1 MRKIPKSRS
10 LGAKNA
16 RSQAPPPPAIRHN
29 RKSPQ
34 ATARHVGAATVGV
47 VAIGASAG
55 GLNPMGQFLDVMQ
68 PDTGLAFVMIQHL
81 DPSGKSLL
89 PDLLAKHT
97 AMEVLELADGVS
109 VQPNRVY
116 VCPPGVYPSIESNQ
130 FHSLNAPRGNGVR
143 LPIDVFLCSL
153 AADRGKQGIG
163 IILSGTG
170 TDGTL
175 GLKALKEAGGLTLVQ
190 APEEALHDG
199 MPRSA
204 ISTVHPDQ
212 VSGVKDMPAAVM
224 RFVTNTYFANPTAAP
239 SAVPPDPAHLPLAT
253 IIEVLKSST
262 GRDFSL
268 YKSGTLE
275 RRIERRMALHG
286 IESATDYLEFLR
298 TTPSETNA
306 LAKDFLINVT
316 RFFRDPKA
324 FDYLA
329 DQVLPRLLENH
340 PDQQSFRLWVVGCST
355 GEEAYSL
362 GMVLREKLA
371 TARRQPEVQIFATDI
386 DDDALTFARAG
397 VYPQGIAAD
406 VSPGRLER
414 FFSREDQHLK
424 VVKELRDSVVFSRH
438 DVLSDPP
445 FSRLDLISCR
455 NVLIYLQPE
464 AQRQALATFS
474 FALRDRGVLFMGS
487 AETIGYSPHL
497 FEPIHETMRLYRRL
511 AHKRTQRDV
520 NSISRYV
527 VPVQELHPPLRL
539 SAPGSASLADA
550 VASKILESYGPAA
563 VVTNQD
569 FVPQYYQGDVGRYF
583 AIAEG
588 SPAQDLLSMARDG
601 LRIKLRE
608 TIARAFRTRRRV
620 LSHGVPLR
628 RRGKTARV
636 TIQVQPLTGE
646 HKDLMLVSFIDESP
660 RVAEAAVGLG
670 GTRPNRLEMARLRQ
684 EVTQTHRELSRTV
697 QELRRAKE
705 TLKTTNEDAMS
716 LNEEFLSANEE
727 LESSKEE
734 LQSLNEELTTVNN
747 QLRQSL
753 EQQRRLWADLSDLLN
768 SSAVATILLDGRLRI
783 KLFNPRMKELFAL
796 IDADVG
802 RPLADLLPKFA
813 DPELLKDATA
823 AHSNGLTSEREIHA
837 ESGTWYMRSILP
849 CRTEAGNIEGAAITF
864 TDVSRLK
871 QVQLDAAAARA
882 HAEAVIDTV
891 GEPLLVLDSQL
902 RVCTANVAFR
912 RIFELVPS
920 PIEGRSLSELG
931 HPLFGDPRLTV
942 LVSSKRSDQQ
952 TVSTVK
958 LETRGPNGG
967 YRLWL
972 VSCRRFEVPSATQ
985 PMLLLVL
992 RDITEEQRVVSQ
1004 QLALI
1009 MDTLPGPHMIID
1021 AQRRIRLVTEMIEP
1035 LFGYRR
1041 EELVGQLVDILL
1053 PPDVNERYVDM
1064 HGAFFASPAKRTMG
1078 DELNVTGVAKDGQK
1092 LPLDIGLGTVPT
1104 SEETL
1109 VLVSI
1114 HDLRP
1119 QRKHEEEL
1127 RKAKTIADQAN
1138 IAKSRF
1144 LTAAGHDLRQPLQ
1157 TIRLLHG
1164 VLESRITAPDIRNI
1178 MSRLDAAL
1186 TDMSGLLDSLLE
1198 VSQIEHGTFK
1208 ADISDF
1214 AIAQL
1219 LGSKVE
1225 AFEPLAGAKGLTL
1238 RYVPSSLWVRSDL
1251 GLLKRILN
1259 NLLSNAIKYTD
1270 SGRILLGCR
1279 PHGDKLRIEVW
1290 DSGIGISGDDL
1301 VHVFDEFYRVGD
1313 TTVAR
1318 GGLGLGLYI
1327 VQRFA
1332 QLLGHEVEVQ
1342 SRPGKGTVFRVTVS
1356 RAEPLP
1362 AQIERSIRES
1372 HSQPTILLVEDDVAQ
1387 LDALRLLL
1395 EGKGLHVEV
1404 ARDGEMALAKLRQS
1418 PAIVPDLVI
1427 ADFNLSGTMTGLQVI
1442 QAVRATTGA
1451 RLPALIVSG
1460 AGSQALS
1467 RQVEEEDVKFFAK
1480 PVNVG
1485 AFLEAVGALTGI
1497 DVTGRTRAHALGLL
1511 PTPPMVA
1518 DIGIVDDNPAVCDAL
1533 ANILQVAGYTTN
1545 SYGSA
1550 EALLADPNRLRLRCL
1565 LIDLQL
1571 RQMDGPTLQKRLRSE
1586 RSDIPII
1593 FITGSANLRLA
1604 MTVMRDGANDFLQKP
1619 VAPAELLDSIARVL
1633 DAPHSAADNSGQ
1645 QEAIAARLAALTK
1658 RERQVMDL
1666 MVKGELTKNIAADL
1680 GMSQRTCE
1688 HHRQSVMRKMQAKS
1702 LAQLVRSL
1710 LPPSA

>member
-1 MRKIPKSRS
+1 M
-10 LGAKNA
+10 
-16 RSQAPPPPAIRHN
+16 
-29 RKSPQ
+29 
-34 ATARHVGAATVGV
+34 HVGPATVGV

-55 GLNPMGQFLDVMQ
+55 GLDPMGQFLDVMQ

-130 FHSLNAPRGNGVR
+130 FHSLNAPGGKGVR

-190 APEEALHDG
+190 DPKEALHDG

-204 ISTVHPDQ
+204 ISIVRPDQ

-224 RFVTNTYFANPTAAP
+224 RFVTNTYFANPAAAE
-239 SAVPPDPAHLPLAT
+239 SAVTRPSSAHLPLAT

-262 GRDFSL
+262 GRDFSH

-298 TTPSETNA
+298 TNPSEAKA

-329 DQVLPRLLENH
+329 EQVLPRLLENH

-386 DDDALTFARAG
+386 DDDALTFARTG

-414 FFSREDQHLK
+414 FFSREEQHFK

-455 NVLIYLQPE
+455 NVLIYLQPQ

-487 AETIGYSPHL
+487 AESTGYAPHL
-497 FEPIHETMRLYRRL
+497 FEPIDETLRFYRRL
-511 AHKRTQRDV
+511 AHRRTQRDV

-527 VPVQELHPPLRL
+527 VPVEELHPPLRL

-550 VASKILESYGPAA
+550 VASTILESHGPAA

-569 FVPQYYQGDVGRYF
+569 FFPKYYQGDVGRYF

-588 SPAQDLLSMARDG
+588 SPSQDLLSMARDG
-601 LRIKLRE
+601 LRVKLRE
-608 TIARAFRTRRRV
+608 TIARAFRSRRRV
-620 LSHGVPLR
+620 SSHGVPLR
-628 RRGKTARV
+628 RNGKTAQV
-636 TIQVQPLTGE
+636 TIQAQPLTGE
-646 HKDLMLVSFIDESP
+646 HKDLMLVSFIDELP

-684 EVTQTHRELSRTV
+684 ELTQTHRELSRTV

-705 TLKTTNEDAMS
+705 TLKTSNEEAMS

-753 EQQRRLWADLSDLLN
+753 EQQRRLWADLSNLMH
-768 SSAVATILLDGRLRI
+768 SSAVATILLDGQLRI

-813 DPELLKDATA
+813 DPALLKDATA
-823 AHSNGLTSEREIHA
+823 AHSNGLSSEREIRA
-837 ESGTWYMRSILP
+837 ESGAWYLRSVLP

-864 TDVSRLK
+864 TDVSGLK
-871 QVQLDAAAARA
+871 QLQLDAAVARA
-882 HAEAVIDTV
+882 HAEAVIETV
-891 GEPLLVLDSQL
+891 GEPLLVLDSRL
-902 RVCTANVAFR
+902 RVCTANAAFR
-912 RIFELVPS
+912 RIFEPVPS

-931 HPLFGDPRLTV
+931 HSLFGDPRLTV
-942 LVSSKRSDQQ
+942 LLSPKRSDKM
-952 TVSTVK
+952 VSTIK
-958 LETRGPNGG
+958 LETNSQSGN
-967 YRLWL
+967 YRLWR
-972 VSCRRFEVPSATQ
+972 VSCRRFEVPPATQ
-985 PMLLLVL
+985 PFLLLAL
-992 RDITEEQRVVSQ
+992 QDITEEQRVVSR

-1009 MDTLPGPHMIID
+1009 MEALPGSHLIID
-1021 AQRRIRLVTEMIEP
+1021 AQRRIRFATEMIEP
-1035 LFGYRR
+1035 LFGYHRK
-1041 EELVGQLVDILL
+1041 ELVGQLVDMLV
-1053 PPDVNERYVDM
+1053 PHDVRERHVGL
-1064 HGAFFASPAKRTMG
+1064 HEAFFASPGNRTMG
-1078 DELNVTGVAKDGQK
+1078 DGLNITGVAKDGQI

-1104 SEETL
+1104 SEGIL

-1119 QRKHEEEL
+1119 QKKHEDEL
-1127 RKAKTIADQAN
+1127 RKAKTVADQASM
-1138 IAKSRF
+1138 AKSRF

-1164 VLESRITAPDIRNI
+1164 VLASRITAPDIKKI
-1178 MSRLDAAL
+1178 MSRLDTAL
-1186 TDMSGLLDSLLE
+1186 ADMSSLLDSLLE

-1208 ADISDF
+1208 PDISDF

-1219 LGSKVE
+1219 LESKVQ
-1225 AFEPLAGAKGLTL
+1225 AFEALAGAKGLTL
-1238 RYVPSSLWVRSDL
+1238 RYVPSSLWVRSDW
-1251 GLLKRILN
+1251 GLLKRILT
-1259 NLLSNAIKYTD
+1259 NLLSNAVKYTD

-1279 PHGDKLRIEVW
+1279 RHGDKLRIEVW
-1290 DSGIGISGDDL
+1290 DSGIGISEDDL

-1356 RAEPLP
+1356 RAEPLRAP
-1362 AQIERSIRES
+1362 IERSIRDS

-1395 EGKGLHVEV
+1395 EDKGFHVEV
-1404 ARDGEMALAKLRQS
+1404 ARDGETALAKLRQS
-1418 PAIVPDLVI
+1418 PAIVPNLVI
-1427 ADFNLSGTMTGLQVI
+1427 ADFNLSRRMTGLQVI

-1451 RLPALIVSG
+1451 RSPALIVSG
-1460 AGSQALS
+1460 AEPQALS
-1467 RQVEEEDVKFFAK
+1467 RQLEGEDVKFLVK

-1485 AFLEAVGALTGI
+1485 DFLATVGALTGI
-1497 DVTGRTRAHALGLL
+1497 DVTGRTPAHAVRLL
-1511 PTPPMVA
+1511 PKPSIIA
-1518 DIGIVDDNPAVCDAL
+1518 DIGIVDDDPAVRDAL
-1533 ANILQVAGYTTN
+1533 AKMLQAAGYRTN

-1571 RQMDGPTLQKRLRSE
+1571 RQMDGLTLQKRMRSE

-1593 FITGSANLRLA
+1593 FITGSADLKLA
-1604 MTVMRDGANDFLQKP
+1604 VTAMRDGADAFLQKP
-1619 VAPAELLDSIARVL
+1619 VAPAELLDSIARAL
-1633 DAPHSAADNSGQ
+1633 DAPHRVADNSGH
-1645 QEAIAARLAALTK
+1645 QEAIAARIATLTK

-1680 GMSQRTCE
+1680 RMSQRTCE
-1688 HHRQSVMRKMQAKS
+1688 HHRQSVMRKMNVKS
-1702 LAQLVRSL
+1702 LASLIRIL